1 MRIPSSELWVQGSS
15 NFYPPLRPEQSQTQR
30 GKNKRMACSEI
41 WVLENMCMNVYFGQE
56 RGRDIIWI
64 GIEITRVTPQ
74 LLLSFPDCRLLR
86 SLFLQVQSVLCSI
99 RITWALR
106 TIESSFQ
113 GQVPKHWTTLWRGAK
128 ECAFWQT
135 LLVILVLT
143 EVYNFFSN
151 SFTLESLHF
160 F

>member
-41 WVLENMCMNVYFGQE
+41 WVLENMCMTVYFGQE

-86 SLFLQVQSVLCSI
+86 SLFVQVQSVLCFI

-106 TIESSFQ
+106 TIGILIPGPSPEALGHPLTRGPRNVLSDKLFWWFSCLLKSIASSLI
-113 GQVPKHWTTLWRGAK
+113 PLLWK
-128 ECAFWQT
+128 
-135 LLVILVLT
+135 V
-143 EVYNFFSN
+143 
-151 SFTLESLHF
+151 
-160 F
+160 